1 MKQNAS
7 AVEITNY
14 PEDRTVYA
22 GDMIDFNRN
31 MTPKTGIGKA
41 TDKTRWVLTDDTAGA
56 EVDLSNGEVVAARA
70 GSYTITAYTYQSSSY
85 PIEIGED
92 GEYTNYTAVSEPVT
106 ITVLEK
112 EPTPTPA
119 LTDNPTPTPAPSA
132 PPVTGSSAASVGAGL
147 PCTVPAGDAVDE
159 GWFADAVFVG
169 NSRTEG
175 LRMYS
180 NLAGAQFFSS
190 VGLTVT
196 SAFTEPCV
204 NLDGQLLTV
213 AEALERADYGKVY
226 IMLGLNELGWV
237 YESVFAEDYGK
248 IIDVIRSS
256 HPEAEIYVQSIMPV
270 SRLKDGDG
278 GVYTNAN
285 VVRLQKALCEM
296 CLEKGVHYVNVA
308 EAVQDAEGFLPDAST
323 PDGVHLTPECCGL
336 WADYLK
342 THTGV

>member
-1 MKQNAS
+1 MGVFDGVKGLGPKQAQTLERNLEKAGGIS
-7 AVEITNY
+7 VREY
-14 PEDRTVYA
+14 GKREVVLRRGEDPE
-22 GDMIDFNRN
+22 
-31 MTPKTGIGKA
+31 GIGI
-41 TDKTRWVLTDDTAGA
+41 L
-56 EVDLSNGEVVAARA
+56 
-70 GSYTITAYTYQSSSY
+70 QSG
-85 PIEIGED
+85 ILL
-92 GEYTNYTAVSEPVT
+92 
-106 ITVLEK
+106 LE
-112 EPTPTPA
+112 
-119 LTDNPTPTPAPSA
+119 S
-132 PPVTGSSAASVGAGL
+132 
-147 PCTVPAGDAVDE
+147 
-159 GWFADAVFVG
+159 
-169 NSRTEG
+169 
-175 LRMYS
+175 
-180 NLAGAQFFSS
+180 
-190 VGLTVT
+190 
-196 SAFTEPCV
+196 V

-237 YESVFAEDYGK
+237 YESVFAEDYWK

>member
-1 MKQNAS
+1 MKKLIRNIAPLLLAAALTAS
-7 AVEITNY
+7 LSACGRPQAE
-14 PEDRTVYA
+14 
-22 GDMIDFNRN
+22 
-31 MTPKTGIGKA
+31 TPLPTPSV
-41 TDKTRWVLTDDTAGA
+41 TQPSA
-56 EVDLSNGEVVAARA
+56 EPS
-70 GSYTITAYTYQSSSY
+70 
-85 PIEIGED
+85 
-92 GEYTNYTAVSEPVT
+92 
-106 ITVLEK
+106 
-112 EPTPTPA
+112 PTPA
-119 LTDNPTPTPAPSA
+119 PTPTPTPAPTPTPTPAPTQAPSA
-132 PPVTGSSAASVGAGL
+132 PPVSGSSAASVGAGL
-147 PCTVPAGDAVDE
+147 PCTVPAGAAADE

-213 AEALERADYGKVY
+213 AEALELADYGKVY

-237 YESVFAEDYGK
+237 YESVFAEDYWK

>member
-1 MKQNAS
+1 
-7 AVEITNY
+7 
-14 PEDRTVYA
+14 
-22 GDMIDFNRN
+22 
-31 MTPKTGIGKA
+31 
-41 TDKTRWVLTDDTAGA
+41 
-56 EVDLSNGEVVAARA
+56 
-70 GSYTITAYTYQSSSY
+70 
-85 PIEIGED
+85 
-92 GEYTNYTAVSEPVT
+92 
-106 ITVLEK
+106 
-112 EPTPTPA
+112 
-119 LTDNPTPTPAPSA
+119 
-132 PPVTGSSAASVGAGL
+132 
-147 PCTVPAGDAVDE
+147 
-159 GWFADAVFVG
+159 
-169 NSRTEG
+169 
-175 LRMYS
+175 MYS

-248 IIDVIRSS
+248 IIDVICSS